1 MDCYVAKGI
10 NVSCRTID
18 GEAFIFDQNTRL
30 LLKLDEIG
38 SFIWD
43 QINGTKTIGQVAK
56 ICCKTFPD
64 DKEDDILLSVQ
75 EFINDLHDKNVV
87 VFSNEPF
94 EGVMISAC

>member
-30 LLKLDEIG
+30 LLKLDEVG

-43 QINGTKTIGQVAK
+43 QINGTKTIGQTAK

-64 DKEDDILLSVQ
+64 DNEEDILLSVQ
-75 EFINDLHDKNVV
+75 EFINDLHDKNIV
-87 VFSNEPF
+87 VFSDAPF